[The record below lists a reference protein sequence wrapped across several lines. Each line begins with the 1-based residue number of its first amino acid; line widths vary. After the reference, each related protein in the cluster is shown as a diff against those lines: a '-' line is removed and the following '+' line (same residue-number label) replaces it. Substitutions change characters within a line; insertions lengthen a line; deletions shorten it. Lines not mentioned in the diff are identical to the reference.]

1 MLLRLLQTTKALCCA
16 VTLALLLQAGGLG
29 CALGCAR
36 AATVINQHE
45 CHASTSNT
53 SHDAPVVSASFSAE
67 HACCHRS
74 TSKRREAVSQE
85 LVQIAEMT
93 QCCLLADRIIF
104 RAVKQPATT
113 DKASANSNEKLSN
126 SFHFEF
132 RALPIFSQAR
142 LPDRGGTYLR
152 CRVLL
157 I

>member
-1 MLLRLLQTTKALCCA
+1 MLLRLFQTTKALCCA

-36 AATVINQHE
+36 AAMVINQHE
-45 CHASTSNT
+45 CHASASNT
-53 SHDAPVVSASFSAE
+53 SPDAPVVSTSFSAE
-67 HACCHRS
+67 HACCHRP
-74 TSKRREAVSQE
+74 TSKHREAVSQE
-85 LVQIAEMT
+85 LVQITEIT
-93 QCCLLADRIIF
+93 TCCLLADRIIVP
-104 RAVKQPATT
+104 AVKQPATT
-113 DKASANSNEKLSN
+113 DKAHANSNEKVSN

-132 RALPIFSQAR
+132 RAIPLFSQAR